1 MIMAV
6 IVYAPI
12 APIILP
18 IGLTTFG
25 CFWIVYRYGFLYLKA
40 RQVQTGGLL
49 YLKALFQLFIGM
61 YTMELCVL
69 GLFLL
74 ARDADGNFAC
84 IPHSVI
90 MGCVLALTAIIH
102 HLLRRKFLPLALSSI
117 QDVDVSERGS
127 EDRCKGMVIKAA
139 MPTLQDVWLPKD
151 EYGICDNEIIWL
163 KEIAPGLSVTNEC
176 AAIAK
181 GGALKCSRPIE
192 AAEEQIS

>member
-1 MIMAV
+1 MVMAV

-49 YLKALFQLFIGM
+49 YLKALFQLFTGM

-84 IPHSVI
+84 IPHTVI
-90 MGCVLALTAIIH
+90 MGCVLASTAIIH
-102 HLLRRKFLPLALSSI
+102 HLLHRKFLPLALSSI
-117 QDVDVSERGS
+117 QDFDISERGG
-127 EDRCKGMVIKAA
+127 EDRCKEMFTKAA
-139 MPTLQDVWLPKD
+139 MPKLEDVWLPND
-151 EYGICDNEIIWL
+151 EYGICDNEINWL
-163 KEIAPGLSVTNEC
+163 KEIAPGLSVTNAY
-176 AAIAK
+176 AAITK
-181 GGALKCSRPIE
+181 DGALKFSWPIE
-192 AAEEQIS
+192 SAEEQVS